1 MYLRL
6 GFHIF
11 SKNLI
16 ANIILIIQLAVSI
29 ILLNIVMGIYNEANS
44 KLEILSGFDLDNTVY
59 QCLVDELISEPNIG
73 KYKEKLAVS
82 DDIKIEPIMAGTATS
97 EYGSACCVAYG
108 NNTSASMRLPMKSGL
123 WYDDCEK
130 EDGCINAVVLGDS
143 RYKIGDV
150 YEMTF
155 FDYSSSSEKTYSFKI
170 TGIAD
175 ENTGVVMGNKAA
187 NILNTK
193 VMFETFDK
201 TEYGGDAL
209 LLFDYQDL
217 DIEERLFC
225 QPSLFAFSEN
235 GASMSEK
242 DIDAFK
248 GFGSTFTMR
257 NIYDNTK
264 EELKSEI
271 HGVLPIAIAITFIG
285 IIGIICLVI
294 LNTLKSRRAFAV
306 YFICGMRWKSCI
318 KIIIGHILC
327 IFAGAVFLSVAF
339 GGIMYASGGLA
350 QTHLLI
356 KPNNLFMSV
365 ALLAAVFAVSVATAK
380 CMISDSKPVAYLKND

>member
-29 ILLNIVMGIYNEANS
+29 ILLNIVMGIYNEAYS

-73 KYKEKLAVS
+73 KYKEKLGVS
-82 DDIKIEPIMAGTATS
+82 DDIKIEPIMEGAAMS
-97 EYGSACCVAYG
+97 EYGSLCCVAYG
-108 NNTSASMRLPMKSGL
+108 SNTSTSMRLPMKSGL

-193 VMFETFDK
+193 VMFEIFDK

-209 LLFDYQDL
+209 LLFDYQDS
-217 DIEERLFC
+217 DIEGQLFC
-225 QPSLFAFSEN
+225 LPSLFAFSEN
-235 GASMSEK
+235 GAYMSEK

-248 GFGSTFTMR
+248 RFGSTFTMR

-271 HGVLPIAIAITFIG
+271 HGVLPIAISITFIG

-294 LNTLKSRRAFAV
+294 LNTLKSRKTFAV

-339 GGIMYASGGLA
+339 GGIMYASGTFA

-380 CMISDSKPVAYLKND
+380 FMISDSKPVASLKND